1 MAAGTKAVKKTAI
14 TTFKSN
20 AIPCTIAGLILVF
33 SYFCCIL
40 TSTLFS
46 FVNLGFLDLLFKYVL
61 IFLLIFPLLMGLL
74 RYNWR
79 IIFNMKDDCISV
91 FHYFS
96 DKKLYFKCL
105 KLEIILILKAF
116 SRSIV
121 FFLPALFVKLF
132 SQKFF
137 YDLFNLR
144 MPVWAGNLGPV
155 FNGLLTF
162 GFVLLIF
169 MMLKYYLTP
178 MLLVADESIEIE
190 EAIHMSNIISKKS
203 VIDFIFLC
211 GSFLLWYFA
220 SFLIFPL
227 VFTLP
232 YMVLSYLY
240 HCRFAVAEYNSDI
253 KILNNRENQFFTE
266 GI

>member
-1 MAAGTKAVKKTAI
+1 MAAGTKAVKTTAI
-14 TTFKSN
+14 ITFKSN
-20 AIPCTIAGLILVF
+20 AIHCVSSGLILIF
-33 SYFCCIL
+33 SYLCCIL
-40 TSTLFS
+40 TSSLFS
-46 FVNLGFLDLLFKYVL
+46 FANLIYLDFIFKYIL
-61 IFLLIFPLLMGLL
+61 TFLLISPLIMGLL

-79 IIFNMKDDCISV
+79 IIFNVKDECISV

-96 DKKLYFKCL
+96 NKQLYFKCL
-105 KLEIILILKAF
+105 KLELLLIFKAF
-116 SRSIV
+116 TRSFI

-137 YDLFNLR
+137 YDFFSIR
-144 MPVWAGNLGPV
+144 MPVWAGNLGPI

-162 GFVLLIF
+162 GFVILIF

-178 MLLVADESIEIE
+178 MLLVADENIEID
-190 EAIHMSNIISKKS
+190 EAFHMSDIISKKS

-220 SFLIFPL
+220 SYLIFPL

-232 YMVLSYLY
+232 YMILSYLY

-253 KILNNRENQFFTE
+253 KILNNRVNNFTE